1 MNITALIAIAIVA
14 TVMSIILKQ
23 YKPEY
28 SMFISIAA
36 GIAMLIV
43 VMAYVSPIFDTI
55 RMLLSRVEQSGEIM
69 AILLKSLGICYLT
82 QIACDSCKDAG
93 ETAIAAKLELA
104 GKVAILIL
112 ALPLFTRLG
121 DVVTNLI
128 EM

>member
-43 VMAYVSPIFDTI
+43 VMAYVSPIFDAI

>member
-43 VMAYVSPIFDTI
+43 VMAYVSPIFDAI

-93 ETAIAAKLELA
+93 ESAIAAKLELA

>member
-43 VMAYVSPIFDTI
+43 VMAYVSPIFDAI

-112 ALPLFTRLG
+112 SLPLFTRLG
-121 DVVTNLI
+121 DVVTKLI
-128 EM
+128 EI